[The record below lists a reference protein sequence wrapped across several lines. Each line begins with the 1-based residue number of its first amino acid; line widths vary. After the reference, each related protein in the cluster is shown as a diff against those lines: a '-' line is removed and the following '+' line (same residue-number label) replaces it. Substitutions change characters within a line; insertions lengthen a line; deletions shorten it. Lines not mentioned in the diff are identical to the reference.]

1 MKHDDIKIFNSEID
15 KRLADRMWSS
25 EIAASVLKREHGS
38 VSDKILNFF
47 AWIMPSLAAACVV
60 YFLIFSRGSN
70 GNTYVTQDEVL
81 SYTSDISDIEF
92 SVIDELL

>member
-1 MKHDDIKIFNSEID
+1 MKHDDIEIFNSEID
-15 KRLADRMWSS
+15 KRLSDRMWSS
-25 EIAASVLKREHGS
+25 EIADAVLKREHGTA
-38 VSDKILNFF
+38 SDKILNFF

-60 YFLIFSRGSN
+60 YFLIFYHGSQ
-70 GNTYVTQDEVL
+70 GREQVTQEEVY